1 MVLDSKLELLRQHFG
16 IRTPDD
22 WTRVMPESVVAV
34 PDIGPQTLN
43 HLRLHLAARGLTL
56 RNDQTPA
63 FWQQH
68 LSSAKI
74 GTSQI
79 SGSDTAVICPFKIL
93 IDSQEKNPFTFA
105 GIRADAKQQNRPMI
119 VPTEWR
125 SLGPTHGDYSIDGF
139 EREVHIE
146 RKSREDCQGTI
157 LGWGERR
164 ERFEKTLK
172 FLAEIPSSLVIVE
185 CTEGELYR
193 TVQSRGKKSAAENAK
208 ILMRS
213 IGAYQDDFRVPWR
226 FADTRRLA
234 EIITFRWLERY
245 YRHRVRKAKEA
256 QKAQIDQ
263 YDELEASLFS

>member
-1 MVLDSKLELLRQHFG
+1 MVLDAKIARLREHFG
-16 IRTPDD
+16 IQQPED
-22 WTRVMPESVVAV
+22 WQGVMPEWVLAV
-34 PDIGPQTLN
+34 PEVGPQTLN

-68 LSSAKI
+68 LSSDKL
-74 GTSQI
+74 GTSHLD
-79 SGSDTAVICPFKIL
+79 GTDAAVVCPFTVL
-93 IDSQEKNPFTFA
+93 VDSQEKNPFTFA
-105 GIRADAKQQNRPMI
+105 GIRADARQQNRPMI

-125 SLGPTHGDYSIDGF
+125 SLGPTHGDYSIAGM
-139 EREVHIE
+139 EHEVHIE
-146 RKSREDCQGTI
+146 RKSREDCQGTL

-164 ERFEKTLK
+164 ERFERTLK

-193 TVQSRGKKSAAENAK
+193 TAPSRGKKSARENAK

-234 EIITFRWLERY
+234 EIVTFRWLERY
-245 YRHRVRKAKEA
+245 HRHRAREAKRA
-256 QKAQIDQ
+256 QTDGSA
-263 YDELEASLFS
+263 ELDAVL